1 MVVRKSDDFEESFP
15 EIDNFIGEF
24 DFGLSS
30 SGDAVR
36 LYNSELILQDE
47 VYYES
52 ESPWPDLS
60 NGLGYTLELIDPS
73 FDNSLPESW
82 SNINFS
88 GSPNMPNS
96 QTASLENFEAF
107 ESQIYPNPFFETLY
121 TIITLNNPEFVD
133 ITLHDLRGRNI
144 KSIFNGK
151 LNPGTFNFSQNFQN
165 ISSGVYILNISTSS
179 GYSKSKKVVKF

>member
-15 EIDNFIGEF
+15 EIENFIGEL

-52 ESPWPDLS
+52 EAPWPDLS

-73 FDNSLPESW
+73 YDNSLAESW

-88 GSPNMPNS
+88 GSLICPILKQHPWKILKFLNPR
-96 QTASLENFEAF
+96 FI
-107 ESQIYPNPFFETLY
+107 QILF
-121 TIITLNNPEFVD
+121 LN
-133 ITLHDLRGRNI
+133 TLHHN
-144 KSIFNGK
+144 
-151 LNPGTFNFSQNFQN
+151 
-165 ISSGVYILNISTSS
+165 
-179 GYSKSKKVVKF
+179 YSKQY

>member
-1 MVVRKSDDFEESFP
+1 M
-15 EIDNFIGEF
+15 
-24 DFGLSS
+24 
-30 SGDAVR
+30 
-36 LYNSELILQDE
+36 
-47 VYYES
+47 
-52 ESPWPDLS
+52 S

-165 ISSGVYILNISTSS
+165 ISSGVYILKISTSS

>member
-1 MVVRKSDDFEESFP
+1 
-15 EIDNFIGEF
+15 
-24 DFGLSS
+24 
-30 SGDAVR
+30 
-36 LYNSELILQDE
+36 
-47 VYYES
+47 
-52 ESPWPDLS
+52 
-60 NGLGYTLELIDPS
+60 
-73 FDNSLPESW
+73 
-82 SNINFS
+82 
-88 GSPNMPNS
+88 MPNS
-96 QTASLENFEAF
+96 QTASLENFEPF

-165 ISSGVYILNISTSS
+165 TSSGVYILKISTSS